1 MHRGG
6 TPLTIYEHNAVWRD
20 AVEESLN
27 ILDAFI
33 ITEFSLDENERAKLV
48 DCLQHART
56 SALNDMPSQIC
67 YWLRAFIA
75 IIEDDDRWD
84 AEAVYKAVAHAA
96 LALAE

>member
-1 MHRGG
+1 M
-6 TPLTIYEHNAVWRD
+6 TAYEHQAVWVN
-20 AVEESLN
+20 AVEESLM
-27 ILDAFI
+27 ILETFAH
-33 ITEFSLDENERAKLV
+33 TEFSLDETERATLV

-75 IIEDDDRWD
+75 VIEDDDRWD
-84 AEAVYKAVAHAA
+84 AETVYKAVAHAA